1 MDKKNKIKKI
11 KYYSFLI
18 MIIALMGLCIFFMD
32 ITSNK
37 NDIVFS
43 VASSSFAGLVLYV
56 ISNISQYR
64 KNKNNTELVVLN
76 QEYSLSNAL
85 YNELRYIVLVELYS
99 ADESMRYIE
108 RIHNDYLGMKDRIMN
123 MKYSFDVK
131 MLEELC
137 TDGLLNDMK
146 YTVIYDRIKD
156 EDDIKEAEL
165 YIKILQND
173 MEEWLSYL
181 KNEINEKTE
190 IERINRF
197 I

>member
-1 MDKKNKIKKI
+1 MDKKNKIKII

>member
-1 MDKKNKIKKI
+1 
-11 KYYSFLI
+11 
-18 MIIALMGLCIFFMD
+18 
-32 ITSNK
+32 
-37 NDIVFS
+37 
-43 VASSSFAGLVLYV
+43 
-56 ISNISQYR
+56 
-64 KNKNNTELVVLN
+64 
-76 QEYSLSNAL
+76 
-85 YNELRYIVLVELYS
+85 
-99 ADESMRYIE
+99 
-108 RIHNDYLGMKDRIMN
+108 

>member
-1 MDKKNKIKKI
+1 
-11 KYYSFLI
+11 
-18 MIIALMGLCIFFMD
+18 
-32 ITSNK
+32 
-37 NDIVFS
+37 
-43 VASSSFAGLVLYV
+43 
-56 ISNISQYR
+56 
-64 KNKNNTELVVLN
+64 
-76 QEYSLSNAL
+76 
-85 YNELRYIVLVELYS
+85 
-99 ADESMRYIE
+99 
-108 RIHNDYLGMKDRIMN
+108 

-131 MLEELC
+131 MLEVLC

>member
-1 MDKKNKIKKI
+1 
-11 KYYSFLI
+11 
-18 MIIALMGLCIFFMD
+18 MGLCIFFMD

-123 MKYSFDVK
+123 MKY
-131 MLEELC
+131 
-137 TDGLLNDMK
+137 
-146 YTVIYDRIKD
+146 TVIYDRIND